1 VGILE
6 AFREKNGMSRCIF
19 KKILHLMYEPPATI
33 TCNEVL
39 LVKLTLETFF
49 KLVSIGST
57 AAIAVIFL
65 YLLLIR

>member
-1 VGILE
+1 
-6 AFREKNGMSRCIF
+6 
-19 KKILHLMYEPPATI
+19 MYEPPATI